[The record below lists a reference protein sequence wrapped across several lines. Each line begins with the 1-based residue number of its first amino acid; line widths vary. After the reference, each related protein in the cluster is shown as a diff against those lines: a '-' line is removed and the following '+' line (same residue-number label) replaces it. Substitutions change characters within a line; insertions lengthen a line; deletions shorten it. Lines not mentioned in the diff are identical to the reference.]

1 MKVEFSNIHQAMKEF
16 SSEKTKILDMLKE
29 MDLCMSDA
37 RRELEKLTVARQV
50 CNFVY
55 LGVFSL
61 NYLGLLLQRPSIF
74 VLLV

>member
-50 CNFVY
+50 
-55 LGVFSL
+55 
-61 NYLGLLLQRPSIF
+61 
-74 VLLV
+74 